1 MSVRVRS
8 AMTQTSPRLEVKV
21 KVIQRYLQ
29 VQEPVQELVASET
42 GVQMLVSMCQRRLR
56 AVPRIPTHQLWLHE
70 A

>member
-21 KVIQRYLQ
+21 IQRYLQ
-29 VQEPVQELVASET
+29 VQEPVQELVTSET